1 LSVGQTLQIL
11 QVWVL
16 WRVKSREQ
24 CIGRTFQRQRI
35 PDGQNYRHEAVLL
48 EAQGASALIKEPPR
62 HAFPEPHA
70 QEASC
75 LGNELGM
82 SNLPLAALIM
92 VY

>member
-48 EAQGASALIKEPPR
+48 EAQGASALSKEPRPYLSR
-62 HAFPEPHA
+62 
-70 QEASC
+70 ASRP
-75 LGNELGM
+75 GG
-82 SNLPLAALIM
+82 IM
-92 VY
+92 FRE